1 MRIAFAASPQ
11 VAIASILA
19 VQASKHDLVRI
30 FSQPDRPA
38 GRGRGLLATPV
49 SEWAHQNSLELHCP
63 EKSSEMGPFLADI
76 DCVVTV
82 GYGQLIPQEIIDL
95 PRYGFINIHFSLL
108 PRWRGA
114 APVQRAIEAGDS
126 ISGVTIF
133 ALDKGMDTGP
143 TYLMKRF
150 ALDLDITSDELLA
163 ELGEVAPEALLETL
177 TLIED
182 GVRPVAQSS
191 VGASHA
197 AKLTRV
203 EGRIDWSQ
211 SASIV
216 SAKIRAFTSNPG
228 AWTTFRGEVLKIKVA
243 GISEV
248 ILLPGELSLIDGQL
262 HVGSTSTALI
272 ISSITPAGRSATPA
286 NSWFNGARLKP
297 GELFE

>member
-11 VAIASILA
+11 VAIASMVAIKESEH
-19 VQASKHDLVRI
+19 QLVRI

-49 SEWAHQNSLELHCP
+49 SEWARQNSLELHCP
-63 EKSSEMGPFLADI
+63 ENSSEMRPFLADI

-95 PRYGFINIHFSLL
+95 PRFGFINIHFSLL

-133 ALDKGMDTGP
+133 SLDKGMDTGP
-143 TYLMKRF
+143 IYLMKRF
-150 ALDLDITSDELLA
+150 ALDSDITSDELLA
-163 ELGEVAPEALLETL
+163 ELGEVAPEALLESL
-177 TLIED
+177 KLIED
-182 GVRPVAQSS
+182 GVLPTTQSA
-191 VGASHA
+191 VGVSHA
-197 AKLTRV
+197 AKLTRA
-203 EGRIDWSQ
+203 EGRIDWNQ
-211 SASIV
+211 SASII

-228 AWTTFRGEVLKIKVA
+228 AWTTFRGEVLKIRIA
-243 GISEV
+243 AISDKT
-248 ILLPGELSLIDGQL
+248 LKPGEPSLIDGRL

-272 ISSITPAGRSATPA
+272 IDSITPAGRSITQAS
-286 NSWFNGARLKP
+286 SWFNGARLQA